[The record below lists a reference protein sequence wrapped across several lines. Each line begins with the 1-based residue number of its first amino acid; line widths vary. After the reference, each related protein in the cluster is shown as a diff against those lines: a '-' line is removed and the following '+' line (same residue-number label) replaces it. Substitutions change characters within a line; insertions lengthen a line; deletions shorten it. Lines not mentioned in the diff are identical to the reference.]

1 MGAVNCKLDL
11 HQVLGIDEK
20 GEKRKIVQTLVIPT
34 ASLVELC
41 NVILSNFSQ
50 NTEILRAA
58 LKEQEQKIIGNR
70 SAGEAKA
77 TNT

>member
-1 MGAVNCKLDL
+1 MSAANCKLDL

-41 NVILSNFSQ
+41 NIVLSNFSQ
-50 NTEILRAA
+50 NSEILRAA
-58 LKEQEQKIIGNR
+58 FKEQEQKIIGNT
-70 SAGEAKA
+70 SVGEAKA